1 MSQPTPWDVDMSD
14 VIDVKITGT
23 DEITMTAKGTVV
35 LHPSGP
41 LVITLP
47 IGYGIVKDEDL

>member
-1 MSQPTPWDVDMSD
+1 MSD